1 MKKVIKSIAAAFAA
15 IIASTAMI
23 SSASAATYVDY
34 YGNTYFDGIN
44 DGAVY
49 YVDNLYGSYY
59 SYQETYVGYDVFY
72 GDVYFDPSYGYYAHT
87 GSSYFEYLGWNFT
100 LTQFAGIDAYGRN
113 IYYNSSIGYFVLDNY
128 GSYISYGNN
137 LSKVAF

>member
-72 GDVYFDPSYGYYAHT
+72 GM
-87 GSSYFEYLGWNFT
+87 FT
-100 LTQFAGIDAYGRN
+100 LILPTVTMHTQAAATSSTLVGTSHSLSSQALTLTAGTSTTTAL
-113 IYYNSSIGYFVLDNY
+113 SAT
-128 GSYISYGNN
+128 SYWITT
-137 LSKVAF
+137 AATFPTATT